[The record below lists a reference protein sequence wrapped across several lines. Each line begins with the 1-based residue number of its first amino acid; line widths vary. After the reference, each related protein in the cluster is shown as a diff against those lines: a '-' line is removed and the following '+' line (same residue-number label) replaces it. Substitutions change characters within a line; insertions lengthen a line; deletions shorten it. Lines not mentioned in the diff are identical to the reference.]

1 MHNSK
6 KRKITAWGYQYDNG
20 EVALLYHDAGSWRGK
35 KINTVQSE
43 YYQNP
48 HKAIARIREL
58 EAKIPGKDNFTF
70 QKRNFEAG
78 LEYLS
83 DRCDMGT
90 PIEQRSKEAQR
101 HACAALL
108 QMLNSCGSDVD
119 GRRTILQVVSASLSG
134 YIFRLCSEW
143 ELFTYGEPVPYETAP
158 RIVCSRAD
166 GAGNAL
172 RQVMASLFLDTEELL
187 TAGAAAGTAESHLPA
202 YLPSV
207 GNERQITDCAYAQVC
222 KGERDKE
229 DNEKYFD
236 EPLAAQ
242 YRDTAVGIDTAFFRA
257 PDVENFV
264 RRNRWVTIIQL
275 GNKCE
280 LELPIRIEGKILARS
295 WCGDAWDIAAV
306 RSLIDGFLRRI
317 YTCGL
322 SETEGE
328 KQEVINKKERERSL
342 LLEHLKVA
350 SQRIDT
356 HNSRRGTEKY
366 RGLQRLWLETQIV
379 VLGELMSY
387 MSMLG
392 FWEED
397 EGQATLNGWL
407 HALLPAVYSPPIDN
421 LPVDDPKHLLNYE
434 ADSQMLFKNLLTAMV
449 TPGNYK
455 HFMAVPVKGE
465 FPMKKADGTDIWG
478 YVRGFQVTGK
488 DGHRHRVPTLQIRED
503 MLTEIAPM
511 LMPLECDWLTVIKT
525 VRGQQPDYLV
535 GKSRNVRLP
544 VDGESRLC
552 ATLVLS
558 IEKLS
563 WLSAETQNIL
573 RDLITLI
580 ALQK

>member
-172 RQVMASLFLDTEELL
+172 RQVMASLFLDTEEML

-465 FPMKKADGTDIWG
+465 FPMKKAGGTDIWG

-563 WLSAETQNIL
+563 WLSAEAQNIL

>member
-350 SQRIDT
+350 SQRVDT

-563 WLSAETQNIL
+563 WLSAEAQNIL

>member
-465 FPMKKADGTDIWG
+465 FPMKKANGTDIWG

-563 WLSAETQNIL
+563 WLSAEAQNIL

>member
-172 RQVMASLFLDTEELL
+172 RQVMASPFLDTEELL

-563 WLSAETQNIL
+563 WLSAEAQNIL

>member
-563 WLSAETQNIL
+563 WLSAEAQNIL

>member
-134 YIFRLCSEW
+134 YFFRLCSEW

-563 WLSAETQNIL
+563 WLSAEAQNIL

>member
-1 MHNSK
+1 
-6 KRKITAWGYQYDNG
+6 
-20 EVALLYHDAGSWRGK
+20 
-35 KINTVQSE
+35 
-43 YYQNP
+43 
-48 HKAIARIREL
+48 
-58 EAKIPGKDNFTF
+58 
-70 QKRNFEAG
+70 
-78 LEYLS
+78 
-83 DRCDMGT
+83 
-90 PIEQRSKEAQR
+90 
-101 HACAALL
+101 
-108 QMLNSCGSDVD
+108 
-119 GRRTILQVVSASLSG
+119 
-134 YIFRLCSEW
+134 
-143 ELFTYGEPVPYETAP
+143 
-158 RIVCSRAD
+158 
-166 GAGNAL
+166 
-172 RQVMASLFLDTEELL
+172 MASLFLDTEELL

-563 WLSAETQNIL
+563 WLSAEAQNIL

>member
-275 GNKCE
+275 GNMCE

-563 WLSAETQNIL
+563 WLSAEAQNIL

>member
-306 RSLIDGFLRRI
+306 RSLIDSFLRRI

-563 WLSAETQNIL
+563 WLSAEAQNIL

>member
-83 DRCDMGT
+83 DRCGMGT

-563 WLSAETQNIL
+563 WLSAEAQNIL

>member
-58 EAKIPGKDNFTF
+58 EARIPGKDNFTF

-563 WLSAETQNIL
+563 WLSAEAQNIL

>member
-421 LPVDDPKHLLNYE
+421 LPMDDPKHLLNYE

-563 WLSAETQNIL
+563 WLSAEAQNIL

>member
-1 MHNSK
+1 VHNSK

-58 EAKIPGKDNFTF
+58 EARIPGKDNFTF

-563 WLSAETQNIL
+563 WLSAEAQNIL

>member
-242 YRDTAVGIDTAFFRA
+242 YRDTAVGIDTAFFRV

-563 WLSAETQNIL
+563 WLSAEAQNIL